1 MGRSRYHRRV
11 RRVAICCLLAA
22 CGRLHFDERVD
33 APDVPARCAPSA
45 VAADPLTITG
55 TTFRYMSFDNEARTI
70 LGGATVTAFDVQRGK
85 GTTTTSDA
93 SGRYTVTIAT
103 DGTPTALRL
112 EYALPSH
119 FTTQVTIDR
128 AVDRDIAGATDAVWT
143 LGDGPLWNA
152 GTMDQFYAVAGT
164 ARQAANGT
172 LNIAVRDC
180 AGAPLGGVTIDVSP
194 APELL
199 RNQANDGTLAAGG
212 TTSDRFATVF
222 GLNAAAG
229 TTTITASA
237 DGYTFRP
244 LTVAVTADL
253 YNTLAILHADP

>member
-1 MGRSRYHRRV
+1 MMRR
-11 RRVAICCLLAA
+11 ILGLLANPQLIA
-22 CGRLHFDERVD
+22 LVGVLLCF
-33 APDVPARCAPSA
+33 
-45 VAADPLTITG
+45 
-55 TTFRYMSFDNEARTI
+55 
-70 LGGATVTAFDVQRGK
+70 GA
-85 GTTTTSDA
+85 
-93 SGRYTVTIAT
+93 
-103 DGTPTALRL
+103 
-112 EYALPSH
+112 
-119 FTTQVTIDR
+119 
-128 AVDRDIAGATDAVWT
+128 
-143 LGDGPLWNA
+143 
-152 GTMDQFYAVAGT
+152 
-164 ARQAANGT
+164 